1 MNIKDKNFMYYDVGG
16 EKFHSDLKAFQ
27 HFTQNTKLSLSFNLN
42 YRLFD
47 EDWTKEPPLSISAY
61 RSEMCDQIAARYDRI
76 IIAYSG
82 GTDSETLV
90 DEFKRKRVRNIELLH
105 TDEQTASVV
114 GARKWLRAHMK
125 TAIEKKH
132 MDAVQ
137 ELGWKI
143 TIGETWQMQD
153 SKKLERTLADYEEGC
168 WNVDYRMINPWHLN
182 NNINRMTRSTK
193 QKTCLVF
200 GKEKPQILI
209 RDGWWCFQLLNAN
222 WQQPIDCVDNDT
234 DLVYFYVND
243 YCSNLIKKLSHAKA
257 VEMEKIFIEE
267 HLMPTTE
274 NSMKVSVQSGSYR
287 ERLLK
292 AMGYNAITR
301 FLNTNGTLLGSGWH
315 KTLET
320 QQQMKINPNI
330 HRRNKLLK
338 FEFFDDVIAKT
349 VDSRFI
355 DVTKREMH
363 GIWGKPIKVRPLSDQ
378 LRNMK

>member
-27 HFTQNTKLSLSFNLN
+27 HFSSNPKLSLSFNLD

-47 EDWTKEPPLSISAY
+47 DDWTKEPPMSIQEY
-61 RSEMCDQIAARYDRI
+61 RAEMCDQIASRYDRI

-90 DEFKRKRVRNIELLH
+90 DEFKRKRIKNIELLH
-105 TDEQTASVV
+105 TDELTASVT

-125 TAIEKKH
+125 SAIEKKH
-132 MDAVQ
+132 MDAVH

-143 TIGETWQMQD
+143 TIGETWKM
-153 SKKLERTLADYEEGC
+153 KKPADLEKTLADYEEGC
-168 WNVDYRMINPWHLN
+168 WLVDYRMINPWHLN
-182 NNINRMTRSTK
+182 DNATRMTKGNK

-209 RDGWWCFQLLNAN
+209 HEGWWCFQLLNVN
-222 WQQPIDCVDNDT
+222 WQQPIDCVDSDT

-243 YCSNLIKKLSHAKA
+243 YCPDLIKKLSHAKA
-257 VEMEKIFIEE
+257 TEMEKIFLEE
-267 HLMPTTE
+267 NLSPNKE
-274 NSMKVSVQSGSYR
+274 NSMRVSVQSGPYR

-292 AMGYNAITR
+292 AMGYNAITK
-301 FLNTNGTLLGSGWH
+301 FLNTNAMLLGSGGL
-315 KTLET
+315 KNIET
-320 QQQMKINPNI
+320 RQQKKSDPELHLKNE
-330 HRRNKLLK
+330 LLK
-338 FEFFDDVIAKT
+338 FEFFDDVITKT
-349 VDSRFI
+349 VDNRFL